1 MAEKFAAL
9 IIMDGLGL
17 APASKGN
24 SVELADKAYLDNLL
38 KEYPNNTLVA
48 SGEAV
53 GLPEG
58 QMGNSEVGHLNL
70 GAGRIVW
77 QSLSRINVAIK
88 DGSFFTNEAFLQA
101 VAYAKKNNSKLHI
114 MGLVSDGGV
123 HSHLEHFKAMYEF
136 AKQQG
141 VLDRTYLHAF
151 MDGRDTPQEGGYEY
165 LKSLVD
171 YGYNVATVSG
181 RFYAMDRDNN
191 WDRIQLAFDAMT
203 LGNAPVIDDA
213 LEGIKM
219 SYAAGVQD
227 EFIKPFVVNKAGLIE
242 DNDAVIFMNFRPD
255 RAIRMATAL
264 SNPAATKELYTEGKP
279 LLDVSKAPKNI
290 FLVSMMHYK
299 ETVKGPLAYELQTF
313 ENLYGEVIEKAGL
326 NQIRA
331 AETEKYAHVTF
342 FFDGGKEVPLA
353 HSTRILV
360 ESPKVA
366 TYDLKPEMSAYELT
380 EKVIAELRTGKY
392 QTMIL
397 NFANPDM
404 VGHTGSIEATKK
416 AVEVTV
422 ECMGKVVDVITKEL
436 NGVTIVLA
444 DHGNA
449 EQMLDAE
456 GKPHTAHT
464 TNLVPVVVTK
474 KGINVNH
481 GALCDVAPTLLDLLG
496 IPQPAAMT
504 GKSLISKE

>member
-1 MAEKFAAL
+1 MKEKFAAL
-9 IIMDGLGL
+9 IIMDGLGI
-17 APASKGN
+17 APASDSN
-24 SVELADKAYLDNLL
+24 SVTLADTTYLDNLL
-38 KEYPNNTLVA
+38 KEYPNSTLVT
-48 SGEAV
+48 SGEDV

-88 DGSFFTNEAFLQA
+88 DGSFFKNQAFLDA
-101 VAYAKKNNSKLHI
+101 VAHAKKHNSKLHI

-123 HSHLEHFKAMYEF
+123 HAQMGHYLALYDFV
-136 AKQQG
+136 KQQNI
-141 VLDRTYLHAF
+141 LDKTYLHVF
-151 MDGRDTPQEGGYEY
+151 TDGRDTPQESGYGFV
-165 LKSLVD
+165 KTLVD
-171 YGYNVATVSG
+171 YGFNVATVSG
-181 RFYAMDRDNN
+181 RYYAMDRDNN

-203 LGNAPVIDDA
+203 LGDGPHFNSA
-213 LEGIKM
+213 LDGIES
-219 SYAAGVQD
+219 SYKSGIQD
-227 EFIKPFVVNKAGLIE
+227 EFIKPFIVNEKGLIE
-242 DNDAVIFMNFRPD
+242 NDDAVIFANFRPD
-255 RAIRMATAL
+255 RAIRIATAL
-264 SNPAATKELYTEGKP
+264 SNPSAAKTIYTDGKP
-279 LLDVSKAPKNI
+279 MLNVSKAPKNI

-299 ETVKGPLAYELQTF
+299 ETVKGPLAFELQTF
-313 ENLYGEVIEKAGL
+313 DDLYGEVIEKNGFK
-326 NQIRA
+326 QIRA
-331 AETEKYAHVTF
+331 AETEKYPHVTF

-353 HSTRILV
+353 NSTRILA
-360 ESPKVA
+360 ESPKVP

-380 EKVIAELRTGKY
+380 DKVIAELKTGEY

-404 VGHTGSIEATKK
+404 VGHTGNIEATKK

-422 ECMGKVVDVITKEL
+422 ECVGKVTDFIINEL
-436 NGVTIVLA
+436 GGVAIILA

-449 EQMLDAE
+449 EQMRDQE

-474 KGINVNH
+474 KGIKLNS

-496 IPQPAAMT
+496 IEKPKAMT
-504 GKSLISKE
+504 GKSLIEKI